1 VKTNRVKKSP
11 VKRRVAAV
19 SVGVIGGEVRADLEY
34 VEDVK
39 AEVDMNV
46 VMSSE
51 GQFVEVQGT
60 GENGTFD
67 RGALNGLLDA
77 AVASITELDL
87 HQRRALGIRELR
99 PMLGAAGFEPRPPDE
114 ADIKYDRAE
123 EEIEVFETF
132 EANARAKARYYYER
146 GGGVLVLADDS
157 GLAVDA
163 LGGAPGV
170 RSKRWSGS
178 HEEGHALDDA
188 NNAHLQR
195 ELAAQ
200 NDRRAKY
207 VCVAVIGDARG
218 FTVARGETTG
228 TIAESPSG
236 SGGFGYDPYFVSDD
250 LGVAF
255 GAASRE
261 EKERVS
267 HRGRAVR
274 AVLET
279 YLAKDSRDR

>member
-1 VKTNRVKKSP
+1 VTALL
-11 VKRRVAAV
+11 VAT
-19 SVGVIGGEVRADLEY
+19 R
-34 VEDVK
+34 
-39 AEVDMNV
+39 N
-46 VMSSE
+46 
-51 GQFVEVQGT
+51 
-60 GENGTFD
+60 NGK
-67 RGALNGLLDA
+67 L
-77 AVASITELDL
+77 
-87 HQRRALGIRELR
+87 RELM
-99 PMLGAAGFEPRPPDE
+99 PMLRAAGFEPRTPDE

>member
-1 VKTNRVKKSP
+1 MLL
-11 VKRRVAAV
+11 VATRSA
-19 SVGVIGGEVRADLEY
+19 GKL
-34 VEDVK
+34 
-39 AEVDMNV
+39 
-46 VMSSE
+46 
-51 GQFVEVQGT
+51 
-60 GENGTFD
+60 
-67 RGALNGLLDA
+67 
-77 AVASITELDL
+77 
-87 HQRRALGIRELR
+87 RELV
-99 PMLGAAGFEPRPPDE
+99 PMLRAAGFEPRTLEE
-114 ADIKYDRAE
+114 AGIKYDRAE

-146 GGGVLVLADDS
+146 AGGVLVLADDS
-157 GLAVDA
+157 GLVVDA

-170 RSKRWSGS
+170 RSKCWSGS

-195 ELAAQ
+195 ALSGQ
-200 NDRRAKY
+200 SDRWAKY
-207 VCVAVIGDARG
+207 VCAAVIGGALG
-218 FTVARGETTG
+218 FTVAHGETTG

-236 SGGFGYDPYFVSDD
+236 NGGFGYDPYFMSDD
-250 LGVAF
+250 LGIAF
-255 GAASRE
+255 GVASRE

>member
-1 VKTNRVKKSP
+1 
-11 VKRRVAAV
+11 
-19 SVGVIGGEVRADLEY
+19 
-34 VEDVK
+34 
-39 AEVDMNV
+39 M
-46 VMSSE
+46 
-51 GQFVEVQGT
+51 
-60 GENGTFD
+60 
-67 RGALNGLLDA
+67 
-77 AVASITELDL
+77 
-87 HQRRALGIRELR
+87 LR
-99 PMLGAAGFEPRPPDE
+99 AAGFEPRTLEE
-114 ADIKYDRAE
+114 AGIKYDRAE

-132 EANARAKARYYYER
+132 EENARAKARHYVER
-146 GGGVLVLADDS
+146 AGGVLVLADDS

-195 ELAAQ
+195 ELTGQ

-207 VCVAVIGDARG
+207 VCVAVLADARG
-218 FTVARGETTG
+218 VTVARGETAG

-236 SGGFGYDPYFVSDD
+236 TGGFGYDPYFVSDD

-255 GAASRE
+255 GSASRE

-279 YLAKDSRDR
+279 YNAKDSRDR

>member
-1 VKTNRVKKSP
+1 MTALI
-11 VKRRVAAV
+11 VATRSA
-19 SVGVIGGEVRADLEY
+19 GKL
-34 VEDVK
+34 
-39 AEVDMNV
+39 
-46 VMSSE
+46 
-51 GQFVEVQGT
+51 
-60 GENGTFD
+60 
-67 RGALNGLLDA
+67 
-77 AVASITELDL
+77 
-87 HQRRALGIRELR
+87 RELV
-99 PMLGAAGFEPRPPDE
+99 PMLRAAGFEPRTLDE
-114 ADIKYDRAE
+114 AGIPYDRAE

-188 NNAHLQR
+188 NNAHLLR
-195 ELAAQ
+195 ELAGHG
-200 NDRRAKY
+200 DRRARY
-207 VCVAVIGDARG
+207 ICVAVLADARG
-218 FTVARGETTG
+218 FTAARGETAG
-228 TIAESPSG
+228 TIVDLPSG
-236 SGGFGYDPYFVSDD
+236 TGGFGYDPYFMSDD

-255 GAASRE
+255 GVASRE

-274 AVLET
+274 DVLDT

>member
-1 VKTNRVKKSP
+1 
-11 VKRRVAAV
+11 
-19 SVGVIGGEVRADLEY
+19 
-34 VEDVK
+34 
-39 AEVDMNV
+39 M
-46 VMSSE
+46 
-51 GQFVEVQGT
+51 
-60 GENGTFD
+60 
-67 RGALNGLLDA
+67 
-77 AVASITELDL
+77 
-87 HQRRALGIRELR
+87 
-99 PMLGAAGFEPRPPDE
+99 PMLRSAGFEPRTLDE
-114 ADIKYDRAE
+114 AGIKYDRAE
-123 EEIEVFETF
+123 EEIELFETF
-132 EANARAKARYYYER
+132 EENARAKARYYFER

-195 ELAAQ
+195 ELVEQ
-200 NDRRAKY
+200 SDRRAKY
-207 VCVAVIGDARG
+207 VCVAVLADARG

-236 SGGFGYDPYFVSDD
+236 SGGFGYDPSFVSDD

-255 GAASRE
+255 GVASRE
-261 EKERVS
+261 AKERVS